1 MHGGSHRD
9 MHSHMDTQTCIDVN
23 GHTGRGQRRPHSDWD
38 WGCKTSVPCH
48 PATAEHFISALLQ
61 EATYKSAERL
71 YLIQRN
77 LTPAGCT
84 HETRRP
90 LAMMRRQKKKKNIC
104 SSRDTNH
111 RLFCCKATSLTG
123 TPPRIPVQNNSD
135 IHLSDG
141 ENIQRSGS
149 QNRERI
155 PLVVHGLA

>member
-77 LTPAGCT
+77 LTLAGCT

-90 LAMMRRQKKKKNIC
+90 LAMMRRQKKKKKAHWKKPSAPAQTQTIDSFAVRQHRSPVLHRVSLFKTILISIC
-104 SSRDTNH
+104 
-111 RLFCCKATSLTG
+111 LMV
-123 TPPRIPVQNNSD
+123 RIFRKVALK
-135 IHLSDG
+135 I
-141 ENIQRSGS
+141 GS
-149 QNRERI
+149 AY
-155 PLVVHGLA
+155 H